1 MGRRMKTAMTNR
13 EYIVRVHESDAPDTL
28 VVRVYEAGPR
38 GRLVWSARRQRH
50 MKNVEYVAVT
60 NRGLS
65 ADQSLALI
73 RELIVG
79 GLSFQR
85 ALEREESAE

>member
-1 MGRRMKTAMTNR
+1 MT
-13 EYIVRVHESDAPDTL
+13 EYIVRVHEPHTPDTL

-50 MKNVEYVAVT
+50 YVAVT

-65 ADQSLALI
+65 DDQSLALI

>member
-1 MGRRMKTAMTNR
+1 
-13 EYIVRVHESDAPDTL
+13 
-28 VVRVYEAGPR
+28 
-38 GRLVWSARRQRH
+38 